1 MLKFRVYHAWS
12 DIVSSTEACRIL
24 RKSGVELDD
33 WSGDSSVSGLYRDG
47 LKKYN
52 NVEFAQALVLA
63 AVICPR
69 LEIGGLANV
78 VLPDVDSLDLECG
91 FTLHVRERIDLFR
104 FRFESLIEL
113 IVDNLGSSSE
123 NNDLL
128 GTEEVEDMGDKVM
141 SAWSMITPMR

>member
-1 MLKFRVYHAWS
+1 M
-12 DIVSSTEACRIL
+12 
-24 RKSGVELDD
+24 
-33 WSGDSSVSGLYRDG
+33 
-47 LKKYN
+47 
-52 NVEFAQALVLA
+52 LA

-141 SAWSMITPMR
+141 SAWSMITLCAETREALIALGCSSDLFSDSLESDSEECGDLESDSEEYDAWRMII